1 MDSLAVAR
9 DSEMHEAT
17 RRMLSVLLR
26 QVNWVLALFNTL
38 TEDVSFLSCMF
49 GGISV

>member
-1 MDSLAVAR
+1 MPSAPGPKIDYLQIDSLATTR

-26 QVNWVLALFNTL
+26 QVR
-38 TEDVSFLSCMF
+38 
-49 GGISV
+49 